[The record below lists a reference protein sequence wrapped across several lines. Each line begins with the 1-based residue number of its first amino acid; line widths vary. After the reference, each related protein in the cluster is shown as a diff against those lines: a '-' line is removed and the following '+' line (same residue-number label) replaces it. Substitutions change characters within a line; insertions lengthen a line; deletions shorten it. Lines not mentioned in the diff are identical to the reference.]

1 MRSVWNLN
9 NVSALF
15 SNFNNTN
22 GTSNFINFKNQNLQ
36 FLQFQQVVIT
46 KNKACK
52 QEDIENL
59 IPKIIALCNTSLDVF
74 ITDDITGFQ

>member
-1 MRSVWNLN
+1 MAQMNLLN
-9 NVSALF
+9 YIRLCSIYTFADKAFQTIDILCRDLF
-15 SNFNNTN
+15 DSE
-22 GTSNFINFKNQNLQ
+22 
-36 FLQFQQVVIT
+36 
-46 KNKACK
+46 NKQE